1 MMTRWLEGRNLNTTL
16 GLIQIATLIAGL
28 AYGWSQ
34 IQNNDK
40 RRAEDIAKLQEVD
53 KELKAEI
60 STVRDRADA
69 KLEILT
75 RDMGEV
81 KSSLRAINTNLE
93 WIIRNAPRNG
103 QP

>member
-1 MMTRWLEGRNLNTTL
+1 VSKWLEGRNLNTLL
-16 GLIQIATLIAGL
+16 GLIQIAALIAGL

-34 IQNNDK
+34 IENNDK
-40 RRAEDIAKLQEVD
+40 RHAEAIAKLED
-53 KELKAEI
+53 ADRELKKEI

-81 KSSLRAINTNLE
+81 KASLREINTNLK
-93 WIIRNAPRNG
+93 WIISNAPRTG

>member
-1 MMTRWLEGRNLNTTL
+1 MSKWLEGRNLNTLL
-16 GLIQIATLIAGL
+16 GLIQIAALIAGL
-28 AYGWSQ
+28 AYGGSQ
-34 IQNNDK
+34 IENNDK
-40 RRAEDIAKLQEVD
+40 RHAEAIAKLED
-53 KELKAEI
+53 ADRELKKEI

-81 KSSLRAINTNLE
+81 KASLREINTNLK
-93 WIIRNAPRNG
+93 WIISNAPRTG

>member
-1 MMTRWLEGRNLNTTL
+1 MSKWLEGRNLNTLL
-16 GLIQIATLIAGL
+16 GLIQIAALIAGL

-34 IQNNDK
+34 IENNDK
-40 RRAEDIAKLQEVD
+40 RHTEAIAKLED
-53 KELKAEI
+53 ADRELKKEI

-81 KSSLRAINTNLE
+81 KASLREINTNLK
-93 WIIRNAPRNG
+93 WIISNAPRTG

>member
-1 MMTRWLEGRNLNTTL
+1 MSKWLEGRNLNTLL
-16 GLIQIATLIAGL
+16 GLIQIAALIAGL

-34 IQNNDK
+34 IENNDK
-40 RRAEDIAKLQEVD
+40 RHAEAIAKLED
-53 KELKAEI
+53 ADRELKKEI

-81 KSSLRAINTNLE
+81 KASLREINTNLK
-93 WIIRNAPRNG
+93 WIISNAPRTG